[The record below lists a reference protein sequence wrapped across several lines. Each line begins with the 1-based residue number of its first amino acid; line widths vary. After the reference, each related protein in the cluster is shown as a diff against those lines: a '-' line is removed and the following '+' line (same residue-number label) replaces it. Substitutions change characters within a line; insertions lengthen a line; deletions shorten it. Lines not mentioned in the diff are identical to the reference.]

1 MTATKIRVIF
11 KPTNKNLF
19 FCTPLVTQSP
29 VLLVPFVPKVPQV
42 PPIQNSKFPHPP
54 CATHFGKLSKSAKV
68 FLPHTSYKSHTSHK
82 SQKSHQFKILLTEPS
97 AKDERRMSEGL
108 AKDNALPPL
117 ARACSSCPIHNS
129 QFIIP
134 PSPQFKILLKALII
148 KHYFVPLPPAKAV
161 IVFGTIYAIL
171 LWQALCPK
179 ESAAQ
184 VIFIKHTF

>member
-1 MTATKIRVIF
+1 MIVNKQIF
-11 KPTNKNLF
+11 FIHFPN
-19 FCTPLVTQSP
+19 
-29 VLLVPFVPKVPQV
+29 
-42 PPIQNSKFPHPP
+42 NSKFKISPSPLRHTLWQTFKVCQSFSGTFPP
-54 CATHFGKLSKSAKV
+54 K
-68 FLPHTSYKSHTSHK
+68 PHTSH
-82 SQKSHQFKILLTEPS
+82 KSHQFKILLTEPS
-97 AKDERRMSEGL
+97 AKDERRITHSPKSQQSPRWRKL
-108 AKDNALPPL
+108 V
-117 ARACSSCPIHNS
+117 ARAQFKIQNS
-129 QFIIP
+129 KFKIP